1 MAFVYAAHDLR
12 YNRPVAIKVLKP
24 AIAESVG
31 ADRFLREIEI
41 EGRLQ
46 HPHVLPLLDS
56 GVADGLLF
64 YVMPHVEGESLR
76 QRMRRELQLPVD
88 EVLRIAGE
96 VADALDYA
104 HAQGVVHRDIKP
116 ENILLAGDHAFLA
129 DFGIARA
136 AQAAGGEWRSP
147 TGTAVWRTETG
158 MAVGT
163 LGYMSPEQATA
174 APQLDGRSDQYS
186 LACVVYEMLAGNGET
201 PFAGASLQVVVAKM
215 ISLPAPS
222 IRVVR
227 ETVPGLMD
235 AALQRALAKAPA
247 DRFRACAEFVAAL
260 GRRPSLVDRVRDVAR
275 TRAAAGLLLAGMGLA
290 AVLLIMN
297 GGGQGTAGL
306 RADTTQYAIFPF
318 AYEAGAEAQ
327 PGETQRLHDAF
338 MRWDGLTV
346 VDRLR
351 LGEALGQGGAPRTQ
365 DRAAEVAR
373 NLGAGRYVRV
383 SVSPLGAES
392 LRVSAAL
399 YDVSARGPPLADL
412 ALRLPSHLTTADSTF
427 RSLADQLLFRG
438 HPPEGTP
445 GATTTRSL
453 PAAQAFGDGMDAL
466 STWDLIRADS
476 AFSAAARF
484 DPQYTHAHLWMAL
497 VRFWDGAAPTRWHF
511 AAEQAA
517 LGTERLSLMDRLM
530 ANAVVAQ
537 VRGDKAQACDLWRQ
551 ATQREPNRY
560 VGWIG
565 WAQCQLRDSA
575 VVPDPR
581 SPSRWSFRS
590 SYHRLLVAYERA
602 FELHP
607 AILGAYQAPATSGSL
622 EALLFTR
629 GNAWRVGKAL
639 PPDTTDFRADPSWE
653 GDTLAFV
660 PYPLHALTSQQY
672 TTSPAAL
679 DEAVRQ
685 QRIRFRRFAQI
696 WTAAFPANAGA
707 LEALATSLA
716 MLGDA
721 AAIDTLRRAVH
732 AAQDPVERL
741 RLTGVEVWLNV
752 AFGLPSD
759 QRRLQRARTLADSLL
774 RRHPPGGSA
783 DPGLLAGLAA
793 LTGKADL
800 AADYLRQPTVGETM
814 HVPPPLRPTAQ
825 VLLIYAAFGGP
836 ADSLDTL
843 ERDLLAA
850 LPRLTEGP
858 DREAAVNG
866 WLVRAATL
874 AFPRHRFASLRDLAG
889 RDNPLLEF
897 EVPWA
902 DHDTASASRQLHE
915 REKSRPSPEHMTL
928 DGLCQEAEVLAALG
942 DPRGAVQRLG
952 PTLAVLP
959 RKAPRELAN
968 PVRAASLMRALAL
981 RARLHAQLGD
991 HAGGARWAAA
1001 VVTLWSDA
1009 DAFLQPTVRELRRL
1023 AN

>member
-1 MAFVYAAHDLR
+1 
-12 YNRPVAIKVLKP
+12 
-24 AIAESVG
+24 
-31 ADRFLREIEI
+31 
-41 EGRLQ
+41 
-46 HPHVLPLLDS
+46 
-56 GVADGLLF
+56 
-64 YVMPHVEGESLR
+64 
-76 QRMRRELQLPVD
+76 
-88 EVLRIAGE
+88 
-96 VADALDYA
+96 
-104 HAQGVVHRDIKP
+104 
-116 ENILLAGDHAFLA
+116 
-129 DFGIARA
+129 
-136 AQAAGGEWRSP
+136 
-147 TGTAVWRTETG
+147 
-158 MAVGT
+158 
-163 LGYMSPEQATA
+163 
-174 APQLDGRSDQYS
+174 
-186 LACVVYEMLAGNGET
+186 
-201 PFAGASLQVVVAKM
+201 VAKM
-215 ISLPAPS
+215 VSLPAPS

-247 DRFRACAEFVAAL
+247 DRFRACGEFAAAL
-260 GRRPSLVDRVRDVAR
+260 GRRPTLGDRVRDLAR
-275 TRAAAGLLLAGMGLA
+275 TRAAAGLLLVGVGLV
-290 AVLLIMN
+290 AVLLMVN
-297 GGGQGTAGL
+297 GGGRGTAGL
-306 RADTTQYAIFPF
+306 RADTTQLVIFPF

-351 LGEALGQGGAPRTQ
+351 LDEALGQGGAPRTQ

-399 YDVSARGPPLADL
+399 YDVSARDPLADL
-412 ALRLPSHLTTADSTF
+412 ARRLPSHLTTADPGF

-438 HPPEGTP
+438 APPEGTP

-466 STWDLIRADS
+466 STWDVIRADS
-476 AFSAAARF
+476 AFGAAARF
-484 DPQYTHAHLWMAL
+484 DPQYTQAHLWMAL
-497 VRFWDGAAPTRWHF
+497 VRFLDGAATTRWHF

-517 LGTERLSLMDRLM
+517 LGAERLSPLERLM
-530 ANAVVAQ
+530 AAAVVAQ
-537 VRGDKAQACDLWRQ
+537 VRGDKAQACEHWRQ

-581 SPSRWSFRS
+581 SPSGWSFRS

-607 AILGAYQAPATSGSL
+607 AIFGAYQAQASGSL

-639 PPDTTDFRADPSWE
+639 PPDTTSFRADPSWE
-653 GDTLAFV
+653 GDTVAFV
-660 PYPLHALTSQQY
+660 PYPSQALTSQQY

-696 WTAAFPANAGA
+696 WTAAFPTNAGA

-721 AAIDTLRRAVH
+721 AAIDTLRRAVR
-732 AAQDPVERL
+732 AAQDPGERL
-741 RLTGVEVWLNV
+741 RLTGVEVWMNV

-759 QRRLQRARTLADSLL
+759 QSRLQRARALADSLL

-800 AADYLRQPTVGETM
+800 AADYLRQPTVGEAM
-814 HVPPPLRPTAQ
+814 HVPPPLRPAAQ

-836 ADSLDTL
+836 VDSLEAL
-843 ERDLLAA
+843 ERDFLAS
-850 LPRLTEGP
+850 LPRVTERP
-858 DREAAVNG
+858 DREAAVDR

-874 AFPRHRFASLRDLAG
+874 AFPRHEFASLRDLAD
-889 RDNPLLEF
+889 RDNPLLAF
-897 EVPWA
+897 EIPWA

-915 REKSRPSPEHMTL
+915 REKSRVAPEHMTL

-942 DPRGAVQRLG
+942 DPRGAVQRLA

-968 PVRAASLMRALAL
+968 AVRAASLMRALAL
-981 RARLHAQLGD
+981 RAGLQAQLGD
-991 HAGGARWAAA
+991 HAGAARWAAA

-1023 AN
+1023 AD